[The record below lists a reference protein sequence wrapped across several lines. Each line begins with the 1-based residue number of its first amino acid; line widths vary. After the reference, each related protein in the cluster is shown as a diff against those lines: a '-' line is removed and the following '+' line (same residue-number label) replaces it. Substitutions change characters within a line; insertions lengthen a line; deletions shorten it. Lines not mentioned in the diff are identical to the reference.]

1 MVQKTILSVI
11 QPLKI
16 SKMVIRFITLTEI
29 FRTFIMVLDLL
40 DYKILILPAFGGM
53 NMWFRT
59 DGDIHG

>member
-40 DYKILILPAFGGM
+40 DYKTLILPTFVGM
-53 NMWFRT
+53 NVWF
-59 DGDIHG
+59 